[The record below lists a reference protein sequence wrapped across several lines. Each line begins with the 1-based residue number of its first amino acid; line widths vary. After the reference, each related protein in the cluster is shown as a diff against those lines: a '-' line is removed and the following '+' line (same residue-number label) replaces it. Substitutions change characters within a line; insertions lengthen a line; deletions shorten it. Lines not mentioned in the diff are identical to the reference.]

1 MERQAGKAALPAVQE
16 SILEEMKSWKY
27 QEDVK
32 DFWRIYKAALDGE
45 REFRIHQYVWCDL
58 TIEEDIGFWSAWLGD
73 GDDHRIDYVEHLDK
87 LVWFIVQRKW
97 AD

>member
-1 MERQAGKAALPAVQE
+1 MESQAGAAALPAVQK
-16 SILEEMKSWKY
+16 SILAELKVCKY
-27 QEDVK
+27 PEDVK
-32 DFWRIYKAALDGE
+32 DFWRIYKSALEGE

-58 TIEEDIGFWSAWLGD
+58 TISGYEGCWSAWLGD

-87 LVWFIVQRKW
+87 LVWFVAQRKW